1 MLWTFLRINFQ
12 RYSYYRMSLFLDM
25 MASAV
30 FILFNLA
37 FWDVIFERTETFGHL
52 TQGDIYIFLAMVELL
67 CILEIAFFNQFGKVW
82 DYIITGEL
90 DKLLIQPVN
99 PVFYL
104 LCRTIHPWNLIK
116 AIPVILI
123 MALAAYE
130 QGVVFHLSSIVVAL
144 TVVVFATVVYAFIQ
158 LTSSCLAFWLGKI
171 SFIDEVSDNLHLLN
185 KVPHVIFSN
194 KVKWIIGVI
203 APLGLATTDAMLF
216 IKEMDT
222 QAILISL
229 GIMLM
234 SLLLWVG
241 LFTALWHTGRC
252 RYNSYGG

>member
-1 MLWTFLRINFQ
+1 MFLTFLRINFQ

-25 MASAV
+25 LASAV
-30 FILFNLA
+30 FIIFNLA
-37 FWDVIFERTETFGHL
+37 FWEVIFSKTDSFGHL

-82 DYIITGEL
+82 DYIVTGEL

-99 PVFYL
+99 PIFYL

-116 AIPVILI
+116 ALPVVLI
-123 MALAAYE
+123 MAYAAYE
-130 QGVVFHLSSIVVAL
+130 QGVVFHISSVLVAI
-144 TVVVFATVVYAFIQ
+144 TTVVFATLVYAFIQ
-158 LTSSCLAFWLGKI
+158 LTTSCLAFWLGRI
-171 SFIDEVSDNLHLLN
+171 SLIDEVADNLHLLN

-194 KVKWIIGVI
+194 KVKWTIGLI

-216 IKEMDT
+216 IKEMDG
-222 QAILISL
+222 QAVAISL
-229 GIMLM
+229 GIMAC
-234 SLLLWVG
+234 SLALWAG
-241 LFTALWHTGRC
+241 LFATLWHFGRC

>member
-12 RYSYYRMSLFLDM
+12 RYSYYRVSLFLDM
-25 MASAV
+25 LASAV
-30 FILFNLA
+30 FIIFNLA
-37 FWDVIFERTETFGHL
+37 FWDVIFSRTETFGNL

-67 CILEIAFFNQFGKVW
+67 CILEMAFFNQFGKVW
-82 DYIITGEL
+82 DYIISGEL
-90 DKLLIQPVN
+90 DKLLIMPVN

-123 MALAAYE
+123 MVVAAYE
-130 QGVVFHLSSIVVAL
+130 QGVEFHVSSALVAIA
-144 TVVVFATVVYAFIQ
+144 TVVFATVIYAVIQ
-158 LTSSCLAFWLGKI
+158 LTTSCLAFWFGKI
-171 SFIDEVSDNLHLLN
+171 SVIDEVSDNLHLLN

-194 KVKWIIGVI
+194 KTKWAIAVI

-216 IKEMDT
+216 IKEMDW
-222 QAILISL
+222 QAISVAL
-229 GIMLM
+229 GIMTL
-234 SLLLWVG
+234 SLALWVG
-241 LFTALWHTGRC
+241 LCATLWHFGRC